1 MILTSPSFAD
11 GAMLPFEC
19 AYEGANASPALSW
32 SGAPSGTRS
41 FALSCIDH
49 SSPNPVG
56 WVHWLQWNIPAFETR
71 RLPGLSPYACLDDG
85 CEQGLNDFLEF
96 GWGGPCPPLGLHRYQ
111 FSLYALDCLVRPES
125 PRLDALWN
133 AMPAIYSRRPS
144 SARIMRPTAR
154 LARTRPWGARVGYSL
169 RAAPEPII

>member
-19 AYEGANASPALSW
+19 AYEGSNASPALSW

-71 RLPGLSPYACLDDG
+71 RRSKAFRAPASTTVTLTTPPR
-85 CEQGLNDFLEF
+85 
-96 GWGGPCPPLGLHRYQ
+96 GP
-111 FSLYALDCLVRPES
+111 S
-125 PRLDALWN
+125 
-133 AMPAIYSRRPS
+133 
-144 SARIMRPTAR
+144 
-154 LARTRPWGARVGYSL
+154 
-169 RAAPEPII
+169 

>member
-19 AYEGANASPALSW
+19 AYEGSNASPALSW

-71 RLPGLSPYACLDDG
+71 RLPGISPYACLDDG

-111 FSLYALDCLVRPES
+111 FCLYALDCLVHPES

-133 AMPAIYSRRPS
+133 AMAGHILEKAELCAYYAADGALS
-144 SARIMRPTAR
+144 SYEALGREGR
-154 LARTRPWGARVGYSL
+154 LLHTRSA
-169 RAAPEPII
+169 